1 MALGEE
7 PPAHKLMRGKERA
20 GEHPMEYNDWTLQAV
35 ITLITGVLATVGLA
49 VAMVFAFIK
58 GEK

>member
-1 MALGEE
+1 
-7 PPAHKLMRGKERA
+7 
-20 GEHPMEYNDWTLQAV
+20 MEYNDWTLQAV

>member
-1 MALGEE
+1 
-7 PPAHKLMRGKERA
+7 
-20 GEHPMEYNDWTLQAV
+20 MEYNDWTPQAV
-35 ITLITGVLATVGLA
+35 ITLMAGALATVGLA